1 MSVQAISWALGCK
14 TEKSSDKFVLLVMA
28 NFADQDGFCWPHVAT
43 IAELTMLSVRAV
55 RRCITRLD
63 GTFLTVEKQRGT
75 FGQQASSHYFL
86 DLDGEIIVQSDTVSP
101 GTQSDIVAVPECHPR
116 QNQSDTV
123 ATIYKDDPSNIYV
136 NNTIVPRQYDAAL
149 NEARHKE
156 LVDMLHSKKSAK
168 KNALFDVWW
177 KLYPRKQDKKKARD
191 AWIKHDCEKDAESL
205 IEALKNQIANDAQYS
220 GDRQFIPLPSSYINK
235 EKFNDEIVVRS
246 GSESRETAAQA
257 AERELTEWAQ
267 SDDGAPLA
275 SDDSIVSDVAIDVW
289 NDAESNVD

>member
-86 DLDGEIIVQSDTVSP
+86 DLNGEIIVQSDTVSP

-116 QNQSDTV
+116 QSQSELV
-123 ATIYKDDPSNIYV
+123 ATILNDEPSYINVIDP
-136 NNTIVPRQYDAAL
+136 IVQND
-149 NEARHKE
+149 
-156 LVDMLHSKKSAK
+156 V
-168 KNALFDVWW
+168 LFDVWW

-205 IEALKNQIANDAQYS
+205 IDTLKNQIANDAQYS
-220 GDRQFIPLPSSYINK
+220 GDRQFIPLPSSYLNK
-235 EKFNDEIVVRS
+235 EKFNDEIVIRS

-257 AERELTEWAQ
+257 AERQLAEWETQ
-267 SDDGAPLA
+267 GHDGEPMA
-275 SDDSIVSDVAIDVW
+275 SDDAIVSDICVDVRI
-289 NDAESNVD
+289 DAEPNVD